1 MLFGLPWFAVI
12 AIVAIGG
19 GMIFSYK
26 EKELAL
32 EEKRLFNAREAN
44 ELRRHIEHLQHRI
57 ELLENTI
64 NGSKA
69 NDEST
74 VGQQDDQLLKRT
86 KE

>member
-32 EEKRLFNAREAN
+32 EEKNLFNVREAY
-44 ELRRHIEHLQHRI
+44 ELRGDIERLQRRIEHLESKVI
-57 ELLENTI
+57 KKSSEELQD
-64 NGSKA
+64 
-69 NDEST
+69 ND
-74 VGQQDDQLLKRT
+74 
-86 KE
+86 

>member
-26 EKELAL
+26 EKELSL
-32 EEKRLFNAREAN
+32 EEKRLFSAREAN
-44 ELRRHIEHLQHRI
+44 DLRGHIEHHRV
-57 ELLENTI
+57 
-64 NGSKA
+64 
-69 NDEST
+69 NDEPS
-74 VGQQDDQLLKRT
+74 VGQQDDDQILKRT

>member
-32 EEKRLFNAREAN
+32 EEKNHFNVREAY
-44 ELRRHIEHLQHRI
+44 ELRGDIERLQRRIEHLENKVI
-57 ELLENTI
+57 KKSSDEL
-64 NGSKA
+64 
-69 NDEST
+69 
-74 VGQQDDQLLKRT
+74 QDDD
-86 KE
+86 

>member
-32 EEKRLFNAREAN
+32 EEKNLFNVREAY
-44 ELRRHIEHLQHRI
+44 ELRGNIEHLQRRI
-57 ELLENTI
+57 EQLENKVTKKSS
-64 NGSKA
+64 NELK
-69 NDEST
+69 
-74 VGQQDDQLLKRT
+74 DDD
-86 KE
+86 

>member
-32 EEKRLFNAREAN
+32 EEKNLFNVRDAY
-44 ELRRHIEHLQHRI
+44 ELRGDIERLQRRIEHLENKVI
-57 ELLENTI
+57 KKSSDEL
-64 NGSKA
+64 
-69 NDEST
+69 
-74 VGQQDDQLLKRT
+74 QDDD
-86 KE
+86 

>member
-32 EEKRLFNAREAN
+32 EEKNLFNVREAYELRGDIERLQRRIEQLESKVTKKSSN
-44 ELRRHIEHLQHRI
+44 EL
-57 ELLENTI
+57 
-64 NGSKA
+64 K
-69 NDEST
+69 
-74 VGQQDDQLLKRT
+74 DDD
-86 KE
+86 

>member
-32 EEKRLFNAREAN
+32 EEKNLFNVREAY
-44 ELRRHIEHLQHRI
+44 ELRGNIERLQRRIEHLESKVI
-57 ELLENTI
+57 KKSSDEL
-64 NGSKA
+64 
-69 NDEST
+69 
-74 VGQQDDQLLKRT
+74 QDDD
-86 KE
+86 

>member
-32 EEKRLFNAREAN
+32 EEKNLFNVREAY
-44 ELRRHIEHLQHRI
+44 ELRGDIERLQRRIEHLESKVI
-57 ELLENTI
+57 KKSSDEL
-64 NGSKA
+64 
-69 NDEST
+69 
-74 VGQQDDQLLKRT
+74 QDDD
-86 KE
+86 

>member
-32 EEKRLFNAREAN
+32 EEKNLFNVREAY
-44 ELRRHIEHLQHRI
+44 ELRGNIERLERRIEHLESKVI
-57 ELLENTI
+57 KKSSDEL
-64 NGSKA
+64 
-69 NDEST
+69 
-74 VGQQDDQLLKRT
+74 QDDD
-86 KE
+86 

>member
-12 AIVAIGG
+12 AIVAVGG

-57 ELLENTI
+57 ELLEIRSMGTEPMISLLSDKKTI
-64 NGSKA
+64 NS
-69 NDEST
+69 
-74 VGQQDDQLLKRT
+74 
-86 KE
+86 

>member
-32 EEKRLFNAREAN
+32 EEKNLFNVREAY
-44 ELRRHIEHLQHRI
+44 ELRGDIERLQRRIEHL
-57 ELLENTI
+57 E
-64 NGSKA
+64 SKVIKKSS
-69 NDEST
+69 DKL
-74 VGQQDDQLLKRT
+74 QDDD
-86 KE
+86 

>member
-32 EEKRLFNAREAN
+32 EEKNLFNVREAY
-44 ELRRHIEHLQHRI
+44 ELREDIERLQRRIEHLENKVI
-57 ELLENTI
+57 KKSSDEL
-64 NGSKA
+64 
-69 NDEST
+69 
-74 VGQQDDQLLKRT
+74 QDDD
-86 KE
+86 

>member
-32 EEKRLFNAREAN
+32 EEKNLFNVREAYELRGDIERLQRRIEQLENKVTKKSSN
-44 ELRRHIEHLQHRI
+44 EL
-57 ELLENTI
+57 
-64 NGSKA
+64 K
-69 NDEST
+69 
-74 VGQQDDQLLKRT
+74 DDD
-86 KE
+86 

>member
-32 EEKRLFNAREAN
+32 EEKNLFNVREAY
-44 ELRRHIEHLQHRI
+44 ELREDIERLQRRIEHL
-57 ELLENTI
+57 E
-64 NGSKA
+64 SKVIKKSS
-69 NDEST
+69 DE
-74 VGQQDDQLLKRT
+74 
-86 KE
+86 

>member
-32 EEKRLFNAREAN
+32 EEKNLFNVREAY
-44 ELRRHIEHLQHRI
+44 ELRGDIERLQRRLEHLENKVI
-57 ELLENTI
+57 KKSSDEL
-64 NGSKA
+64 
-69 NDEST
+69 
-74 VGQQDDQLLKRT
+74 QDDD
-86 KE
+86 